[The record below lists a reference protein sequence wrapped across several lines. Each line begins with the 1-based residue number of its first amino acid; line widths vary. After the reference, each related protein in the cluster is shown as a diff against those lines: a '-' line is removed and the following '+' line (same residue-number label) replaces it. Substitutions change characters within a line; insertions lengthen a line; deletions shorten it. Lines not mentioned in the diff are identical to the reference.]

1 MIMMAKLIH
10 FGRNEI
16 DLYRILLEFTSP
28 FIREINEFLNDKNF
42 GNQLSPFDRQELA
55 LLIVTYQKLNQIL
68 VEFSIAI
75 DEFTFTIYRFVSS
88 LIKQTFLKDLGII
101 ETLIE
106 SEKFCNYNVLLKYN
120 PLFHDTLRIITVKRP
135 HCQTLFELFQVL
147 QEKYMINIEL
157 EYDPFYQKIFTWI
170 TRGTLNSSLDQQSFF
185 IQKSSLDSNTS
196 LDLSKVP
203 QQIDPINAIKIY
215 DIGQSVRKIT
225 QINSKVKFFDAN
237 LFWRYYQKRMELYD
251 ITVLFRYFLADL
263 ANTVFTYIMKETSL
277 KEDSMNFIS
286 HLKTFY
292 LHGNELLWTNF
303 LELKSIDDDGI
314 RKAFNLALY
323 RTFDDH
329 EAETYQHLISIKE
342 RIIDNN
348 HRQSLSTQN
357 SNDMNFK
364 ITFRLPN
371 LVKIVLTDKVWSKY
385 QSIFTFLQKIKSI
398 RWQLI
403 EYWKRQVLI
412 FKRKNHL
419 NNVDKNCQLKS
430 DQWFLLY
437 SLIRFTG
444 IFYTYVKFCIEYRM
458 EQFFTNIKSVADI
471 ENIQKFHMST
481 LLAIINDLFIKNTFN
496 FNLINRILDLS
507 KQMMIMT
514 THDDLIIDYKQAM
527 EIFRET
533 IPINKSHSPFNELLM
548 SI

>member
-1 MIMMAKLIH
+1 MMEKLIH

-16 DLYRILLEFTSP
+16 DLYRILLEFDSP
-28 FIREINEFLNDKNF
+28 FIRESHEYLSDRNF

-55 LLIVTYQKLNQIL
+55 TLIVLHQKLNRIL
-68 VEFSIAI
+68 VDFSTAI

-88 LIKQTFLKDLGII
+88 VIKQTFRKDLGII

-106 SEKFCNYNVLLKYN
+106 SKKFCNYNGLLKYN
-120 PLFHDTLRIITVKRP
+120 PLFDDIIRIITTKRP

-147 QEKYMINIEL
+147 KDKYMITIEL
-157 EYDPFYQKIFTWI
+157 EYDLFYQKIFTWI
-170 TRGTLNSSLDQQSFF
+170 TRGVLNSSLNESFF

-215 DIGQSVRKIT
+215 DTGQLVRKIM
-225 QINSKVKFFDAN
+225 QMNSKVKFFDAD
-237 LFWRYYQKRMELYD
+237 LFWQNYEKRMELYD
-251 ITVLFRYFLADL
+251 ITILFRYFLADL
-263 ANTVFTYIMKETSL
+263 ANMVFSYIMKETSL
-277 KEDSMNFIS
+277 KEDSMNFIH
-286 HLKTFY
+286 HLKAFY

-303 LELKSIDDDGI
+303 LELKSIEDDGI
-314 RKAFNLALY
+314 RKAFNLAIY
-323 RTFDDH
+323 RTFDDY
-329 EAETYQHLISIKE
+329 EAETYMHLISIKE
-342 RIIDNN
+342 RIIENNN
-348 HRQSLSTQN
+348 HRQSLSAHS
-357 SNDMNFK
+357 SNDIGFK
-364 ITFRLPN
+364 ITFRLPS
-371 LVKIVLTDKVWSKY
+371 LVKIIITDKVWSKY
-385 QSIFTFLQKIKSI
+385 QSIFIFLQKIKFT

-403 EYWKRQVLI
+403 EYWKRQVLM
-412 FKRKNHL
+412 FKRKNHM
-419 NNVDKNCQLKS
+419 NNVDKGGQHKS
-430 DQWFLLY
+430 TQWFLLY

-458 EQFFTNIKSVADI
+458 DQFFTNVKQIADI
-471 ENIQKFHMST
+471 DNIQRFHMST

-507 KQMMIMT
+507 KQLMIT
-514 THDDLIIDYKQAM
+514 KYDDGHLIDDYNQAI

-533 IPINKSHSPFNELLM
+533 MQINKSHSPFNELLM